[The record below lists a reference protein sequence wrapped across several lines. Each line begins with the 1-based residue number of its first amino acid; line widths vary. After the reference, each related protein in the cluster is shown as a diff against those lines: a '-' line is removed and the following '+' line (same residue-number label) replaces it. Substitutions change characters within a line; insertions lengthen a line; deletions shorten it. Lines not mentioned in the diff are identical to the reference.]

1 MTKKVSKAAA
11 MAAALAKVTAAKP
24 APRPVVKRPAKP
36 AAATTVSTLAQQ
48 VKELRD
54 GGMAWWQIGHALE
67 LPGHATTLKE
77 SKGAGRRARSI
88 YLKAY
93 GSVPETARSFN
104 SKTGGTFGHGP
115 RPAGKANHE
124 RIVKSPEMETM
135 FSDDLD
141 EYDLHLMLRG
151 RKITW
156 TSSLTDGQE
165 EAYVHP
171 TIGFSLVEC
180 PSGKAIT
187 FREDTR
193 EAGPYNGTPGATRTV
208 RLANIVRVGR

>member
-1 MTKKVSKAAA
+1 MTKKVSKVAA
-11 MAAALAKVTAAKP
+11 MATALAKVKAAKP
-24 APRPVVKRPAKP
+24 AARKP
-36 AAATTVSTLAQQ
+36 ATTKPATVSAQAQQ

-67 LPGHATTLKE
+67 LPGHAATLKE

-93 GSVPETARSFN
+93 GSVPETARGFTN
-104 SKTGGTFGHGP
+104 KTGGTFGHGP
-115 RPAGKANHE
+115 RPAGKVSRE

-135 FSDDLD
+135 FDEALTEEDLRT
-141 EYDLHLMLRG
+141 MLRG

-187 FREDTR
+187 FREETR

-208 RLANIVRVGR
+208 RLTNIVRVGR